1 MAMDVCKKNQIRE
14 IVVGAQHVTS
24 AYRNVFPSFRSDA
37 VARIPREVGGRSRR
51 SFVTL

>member
-14 IVVGAQHVTS
+14 IVVGAQHITS

-37 VARIPREVGGRSRR
+37 RWGVGVGEV
-51 SFVTL
+51 L